1 MDPSDVALNQIYAVV
16 IRDDNSENV
25 RDGLIALKKGALAS
39 NPTAPDVERSDNI
52 TELKI
57 AEVRVN
63 KLVEEVTNADIKD
76 TRADTTVCGWVTGLI
91 EQVDTSDLFTQWES
105 AYEQEHQRQQEQITN
120 NQWEFDR
127 WFDNVKDTF

>member
-1 MDPSDVALNQIYAVV
+1 M
-16 IRDDNSENV
+16 
-25 RDGLIALKKGALAS
+25 
-39 NPTAPDVERSDNI
+39 
-52 TELKI
+52 
-57 AEVRVN
+57 
-63 KLVEEVTNADIKD
+63 TNADIKD